1 MSLTL
6 AQGSTVHISGEGG
19 KRGDDGSGGDKL
31 RTRGGGRIGGI
42 VACVGAATEAE
53 TRTKS
58 ASGQRPEGTRIAWF
72 ESSVGVTRAA
82 VGGKIGGG
90 GRGGT
95 GVGDGSGGDRDD
107 GGSDHGVG
115 DAGKSG
121 KADRGNAGAP
131 TGLLPAEVLGARV
144 RLGATPAW
152 ASCARRWLSCTVCI
166 PRWLV
171 SAPVETTTPDRSGG
185 GGGHVPHAT
194 GQVVSAIE

>member
-1 MSLTL
+1 MSL
-6 AQGSTVHISGEGG
+6 ASVQGSTVHRSGEGG
-19 KRGDDGSGGDKL
+19 NRGDNGSDGDGL
-31 RTRGGGRIGGI
+31 RMRGGGRIGGI

-53 TRTKS
+53 TRTKE
-58 ASGQRPEGTRIAWF
+58 ASGQRPEGTRIAWV
-72 ESSVGVTRAA
+72 EASMGVTRAA
-82 VGGKIGGG
+82 VGVVIGVG

-95 GVGDGSGGDRDD
+95 GVGDVSGGDRDD

-115 DAGKSG
+115 DAGESG
-121 KADRGNAGAP
+121 KGDRGNEGADK
-131 TGLLPAEVLGARV
+131 GLLPAEELSALV
-144 RLGATPAW
+144 RLGTTTAW